1 LNTRSSKSSQDW
13 QLESKQ
19 EFLMSSALIVI
30 VVVMLFILLLAVL
43 ALLFRKPPQEITDL
57 AAKAAV
63 ITDKIERVESIPSE
77 VNALKVELSKLSE
90 RVAGVQQNQNNVTQ
104 NIGGLST
111 TLARTDS
118 ATTSL
123 VQTTESL
130 RGDLNAA
137 QGTLAELRTLSHA
150 QQGLEKQ
157 ATESIQRLERVLA
170 GSQSKGSA
178 GENIVGMMLSK
189 LPPEWQVRN
198 FSVGNKVVEF
208 GIRLPN
214 GLVLPIDS
222 KWAASSLLEEFVI
235 CEDMKKRQ
243 KITSQIQSV
252 VLDRAAE
259 IKKYIDPNLTSNFG
273 IAAVPDSVFELCSEI
288 LPDLIQLNVVL
299 ISYSMFQPYLLLV
312 FQTTLKTLKT
322 LDLKKLDAYLLST
335 EGSMETLQEELEGR
349 FSRALVMLDN
359 SRAEMSAC
367 LSKLRAGLAGLQGG
381 ARDLSGSAIT
391 SSEA

>member
-1 LNTRSSKSSQDW
+1 
-13 QLESKQ
+13 
-19 EFLMSSALIVI
+19 
-30 VVVMLFILLLAVL
+30 
-43 ALLFRKPPQEITDL
+43 
-57 AAKAAV
+57 
-63 ITDKIERVESIPSE
+63 
-77 VNALKVELSKLSE
+77 
-90 RVAGVQQNQNNVTQ
+90 
-104 NIGGLST
+104 
-111 TLARTDS
+111 
-118 ATTSL
+118 
-123 VQTTESL
+123 
-130 RGDLNAA
+130 
-137 QGTLAELRTLSHA
+137 
-150 QQGLEKQ
+150 
-157 ATESIQRLERVLA
+157 VLA

-178 GENIVGMMLSK
+178 GENIVGMMFSK

-222 KWAASSLLEEFVI
+222 KWAASGLLEEFVI
-235 CEDMKKRQ
+235 CEDLKERQ
-243 KITSQIQSV
+243 KIKSQIQSV

-335 EGSMETLQEELEGR
+335 EESMKTLQEELEGR

-359 SRAEMSAC
+359 SRADMSAS
-367 LSKLRAGLAGLQGG
+367 LSKLRAGLAGLQVG
-381 ARDLSGSAIT
+381 ARDLSGSATT

>member
-1 LNTRSSKSSQDW
+1 
-13 QLESKQ
+13 
-19 EFLMSSALIVI
+19 
-30 VVVMLFILLLAVL
+30 
-43 ALLFRKPPQEITDL
+43 
-57 AAKAAV
+57 
-63 ITDKIERVESIPSE
+63 
-77 VNALKVELSKLSE
+77 
-90 RVAGVQQNQNNVTQ
+90 
-104 NIGGLST
+104 
-111 TLARTDS
+111 
-118 ATTSL
+118 
-123 VQTTESL
+123 
-130 RGDLNAA
+130 
-137 QGTLAELRTLSHA
+137 
-150 QQGLEKQ
+150 
-157 ATESIQRLERVLA
+157 VLA

-198 FSVGNKVVEF
+198 FNVGNKVVEF

-235 CEDMKKRQ
+235 CEDLKKRQ

-367 LSKLRAGLAGLQGG
+367 LSKLRAGLAGLQVG

>member
-1 LNTRSSKSSQDW
+1 
-13 QLESKQ
+13 
-19 EFLMSSALIVI
+19 
-30 VVVMLFILLLAVL
+30 
-43 ALLFRKPPQEITDL
+43 
-57 AAKAAV
+57 
-63 ITDKIERVESIPSE
+63 
-77 VNALKVELSKLSE
+77 
-90 RVAGVQQNQNNVTQ
+90 
-104 NIGGLST
+104 
-111 TLARTDS
+111 
-118 ATTSL
+118 
-123 VQTTESL
+123 
-130 RGDLNAA
+130 
-137 QGTLAELRTLSHA
+137 
-150 QQGLEKQ
+150 
-157 ATESIQRLERVLA
+157 
-170 GSQSKGSA
+170 
-178 GENIVGMMLSK
+178 
-189 LPPEWQVRN
+189 
-198 FSVGNKVVEF
+198 VGNKVVEF

-235 CEDMKKRQ
+235 CEDLKKRQ

-359 SRAEMSAC
+359 SRAEMGAC
-367 LSKLRAGLAGLQGG
+367 LSKLRAGLAGLQVG

-391 SSEA
+391 SSEG